1 MLDELFNSNQKT
13 TQKAVFKEQATSVQ
27 PTVKPRLTE
36 TKIEVDDEIDTV
48 YERISSAC
56 GGNPYLEC
64 MILGELINS
73 PRSKR

>member
-1 MLDELFNSNQKT
+1 MLDELFNSTKKT
-13 TQKAVFKEQATSVQ
+13 TQKAVFKEQATVQ
-27 PTVKPRLTE
+27 PTVKPTFTE

>member
-1 MLDELFNSNQKT
+1 MLDELFNSTKKT
-13 TQKAVFKEQATSVQ
+13 TQKAVFKEQATVQ
-27 PTVKPRLTE
+27 PMVKPTFAE